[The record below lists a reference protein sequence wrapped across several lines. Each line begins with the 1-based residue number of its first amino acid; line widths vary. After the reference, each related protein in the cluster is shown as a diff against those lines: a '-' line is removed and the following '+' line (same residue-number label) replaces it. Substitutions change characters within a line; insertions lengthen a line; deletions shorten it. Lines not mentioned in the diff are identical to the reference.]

1 MDNIKKYGLGIS
13 LTRAKKLVKFAEK
26 KAMDIQVPMVI
37 SVLDS
42 GGNHVLLHRM
52 DHALLGSIEVAINK
66 AFTAV
71 TVKVATHE
79 LYDAVQPGEVLYGL
93 QNTYNDRLVCFGGG
107 YPLVIKKEGIVGAIG
122 VSGGSVEEDM
132 IVAEFAVKKF
142 LESLS

>member
-13 LTRAKKLVKFAEK
+13 LARAKKLVKFAEK
-26 KAMDIQVPMVI
+26 KAMDVKVPMVI

-79 LYDAVQPGEVLYGL
+79 LYDAVQPGAVLYGL

-107 YPLVIKKEGIVGAIG
+107 YPLAIKGEGIIGAIG

-142 LESLS
+142 LGTLS

>member
-1 MDNIKKYGLGIS
+1 MENVKKYGLGIS
-13 LTRAKKLVKFAEK
+13 LDRAKKLVEHAEK
-26 KAMDIQVPMVI
+26 KAVEIGVPMVI
-37 SVLDS
+37 SILDS

-71 TVKVATHE
+71 TVKIGTHE
-79 LYDAVQPGEVLYGL
+79 LAALVQPGEVLYGL

-107 YPLVIKKEGIVGAIG
+107 YPVELESEGIVGAIG

-132 IVAEFAVKKF
+132 VVAECALKAF
-142 LESLS
+142 LETHG

>member
-1 MDNIKKYGLGIS
+1 MKNVKKYGLGVS
-13 LTRAKKLVKFAEK
+13 LARAKKLVKFAEK
-26 KAMDIQVPMVI
+26 KAMELNVPMVI

-71 TVKVATHE
+71 TVKAATHE
-79 LYDAVQPGEVLYGL
+79 LYDVVQPGESLYGL

-107 YPLVIKKEGIVGAIG
+107 YPIDITKEGIVGAIG

-132 IVAEFAVKKF
+132 IVAEFAVAKF
-142 LESLS
+142 LKSES